1 MGKARQKF
9 ACGSAGAGPAGA
21 GALDAGAADADAA
34 LCARARALRRHGQN
48 HRTRRRASTLLTFH
62 KQKENICLHPPLLT
76 KRNSSS

>member
-9 ACGSAGAGPAGA
+9 ACGSAGAGLAGA
-21 GALDAGAADADAA
+21 GALDAGA
-34 LCARARALRRHGQN
+34 GKN

-62 KQKENICLHPPLLT
+62 KQKENICLHPPLHPPLLT